1 VSRVTHVSSEFWKE
15 GDVDTSLASIRAR
28 DDSYNELGAHRT
40 REDQFILD
48 SGSKDQTM
56 LERLR
61 YKFAPHCSNIYL
73 CRFWIE

>member
-48 SGSKDQTM
+48 CPLHQQCTDM
-56 LERLR
+56 LELQLSANDPARR
-61 YKFAPHCSNIYL
+61 TKI
-73 CRFWIE
+73 R